1 MFCILILYKSC
12 LKHIQPALVVLY
24 IRIGSSFQKE
34 GTKFDSA
41 HLGTQDQ
48 WSWPILWEYN
58 MLNLLKLNFQ
68 LTVLNI

>member
-1 MFCILILYKSC
+1 MFCALILYTSC

-41 HLGTQDQ
+41 HLGTQGQ
-48 WSWPILWEYN
+48 WS
-58 MLNLLKLNFQ
+58 
-68 LTVLNI
+68 